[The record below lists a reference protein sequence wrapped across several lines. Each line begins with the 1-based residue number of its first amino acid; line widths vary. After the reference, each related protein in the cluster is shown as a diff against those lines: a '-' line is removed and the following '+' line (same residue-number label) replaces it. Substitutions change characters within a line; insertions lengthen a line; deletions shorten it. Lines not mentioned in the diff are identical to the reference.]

1 MVAGLGPGPPAR
13 EHTVLGHK
21 LPATTGRRCETRER
35 RFNMQWTTPTATDL
49 RFGFEITLYV
59 AAR

>member
-1 MVAGLGPGPPAR
+1 MNFMRRESWAGGWAAWPCGTRMSAVRCP
-13 EHTVLGHK
+13 HVQS
-21 LPATTGRRCETRER
+21 RRCL
-35 RFNMQWTTPTATDL
+35 MQWTTPTATDL